1 MIELFGNF
9 IPRFPDKDLRA
20 KSISRTGGAP
30 VRESENEVE
39 TAKQYGSSRLRYN
52 RVVPDFGWSDNC
64 QKL

>member
-9 IPRFPDKDLRA
+9 TPRFPYKDLRA

-39 TAKQYGSSRLRYN
+39 TAKQYGPSRLRYN
-52 RVVPDFGWSDNC
+52 NAVPNFGWSSNC
-64 QKL
+64 